1 MIDGLKCY
9 ITLKKVIQII
19 HIITILD
26 LVMDINQIL
35 SGTSPQRTHKNAPR
49 GFLCFV
55 MNSDTCL
62 IKTCTF
68 VVIGECS
75 FSLQAAKFVT
85 FSWYNA
91 SMVKPGA

>member
-1 MIDGLKCY
+1 MLDELKCY
-9 ITLKKVIQII
+9 IKQKDIIQTI
-19 HIITILD
+19 HMITNLD

-35 SGTSPQRTHKNAPR
+35 SDASPQHTHKNAPK

-62 IKTCTF
+62 IKTCISA
-68 VVIGECS
+68 VIGECS

-85 FSWYNA
+85 FSW
-91 SMVKPGA
+91 